1 MYMLAR
7 NKMQKICV
15 FAFMT
20 VVCSGSPPL
29 LEAQE
34 SSPHFFTTREMQRKD
49 DSYYTY
55 DSQEKISLAKIL
67 HIASSP
73 DEEQAP
79 VVILPTLVIVQETGF
94 MHVLLVLTVVQIM
107 FCLHRRSSSSI
118 SSHDSS
124 IVVHAEPVAIERST
138 KEHKLSEAL
147 PV

>member
-34 SSPHFFTTREMQRKD
+34 SSPHFFTTREMQRKDAD

-94 MHVLLVLTVVQIM
+94 MHVLLVLLRANMYMGI
-107 FCLHRRSSSSI
+107 FSRRAFLNEKRVYSRHS
-118 SSHDSS
+118 
-124 IVVHAEPVAIERST
+124 RW
-138 KEHKLSEAL
+138 
-147 PV
+147 